1 MEPLPPTRAL
11 PGEHKILSAFGCA
24 RCQARGT
31 CLPACGAGAAGG
43 GQLVGRRLRVA
54 RDAFLYRSGDAVNGL
69 FYAVRYGSFKTY
81 RADAGGRPRLA
92 GFQLGTDMLG
102 LDAIGLRQHSCT
114 VVALEDSEV
123 CEVAS
128 DSMHTKHQHNATLQ
142 RFFHGVLSKEIAR
155 EQYLA
160 MLLRNTRA
168 DQRLAAFLLQLSWRY
183 AARGYSASQF
193 RLAMSRIDIAD
204 LLGLTPESV
213 SRLLYRFKQRG
224 LIDLQGRDISLRD
237 AAGLKAV
244 VVGEGEGD
252 ATPPPTTIPP
262 PRRGAETLPDTGQ
275 Q

>member
-1 MEPLPPTRAL
+1 MDSLPHAQAS

-24 RCQARGT
+24 RCQARGS
-31 CLPACGAGAAGG
+31 CLPACGAAATSV
-43 GQLVGRRLRVA
+43 GQLAGRRLRVA
-54 RDAFLYRSGDAVNGL
+54 RDAPLYRCGDAVNGL

-81 RADAGGRPRLA
+81 RADAGGRLRLA
-92 GFQLGTDMLG
+92 GFQLGADMLG

-128 DSMHTKHQHNATLQ
+128 DGMHGKHQHNAALQ
-142 RFFHGVLSKEIAR
+142 RLFHGVLSREIAR

-213 SRLLYRFKQRG
+213 SRLLYRFKQSG
-224 LIDLQGRDISLRD
+224 LIELSGREIRLRD
-237 AAGLKAV
+237 AAGLKAI
-244 VVGEGEGD
+244 VVGEGEGG
-252 ATPPPTTIPP
+252 AMPPPSTAPPQCGIETT
-262 PRRGAETLPDTGQ
+262 PDTGRQ
-275 Q
+275 

>member
-1 MEPLPPTRAL
+1 MDSLPRTQAS
-11 PGEHKILSAFGCA
+11 PGGHKILSAFDCA
-24 RCQARGT
+24 RCQARGS
-31 CLPACGAGAAGG
+31 CLPACGAGATGV

-54 RDAFLYRSGDAVNGL
+54 RDAPLYHCGDAVNGL

-102 LDAIGLRQHSCT
+102 LDAIGLHQHSCT

-128 DSMHTKHQHNATLQ
+128 ESMHGKHLHNAALQ
-142 RFFHGVLSKEIAR
+142 RLFHGVLSKEIAR

-213 SRLLYRFKQRG
+213 SRLLYRFKQSG
-224 LIDLQGRDISLRD
+224 LIELSGRDIRLHD
-237 AAGLKAV
+237 AAALQAV
-244 VVGEGEGD
+244 VVGEGD
-252 ATPPPTTIPP
+252 AAPPPTSTAPL
-262 PRRGAETLPDTGQ
+262 PRGTETTAYTGQ